1 MGRKSDPKSETGR
14 PNHREHGEK
23 IKSGFLKKVWTAG
36 DARGPREKTW
46 INGKSLVTV
55 PVRRGSNREDGG
67 TEEEELLQ

>member
-1 MGRKSDPKSETGR
+1 MDRRGR
-14 PNHREHGEK
+14 
-23 IKSGFLKKVWTAG
+23 
-36 DARGPREKTW
+36 REKTW